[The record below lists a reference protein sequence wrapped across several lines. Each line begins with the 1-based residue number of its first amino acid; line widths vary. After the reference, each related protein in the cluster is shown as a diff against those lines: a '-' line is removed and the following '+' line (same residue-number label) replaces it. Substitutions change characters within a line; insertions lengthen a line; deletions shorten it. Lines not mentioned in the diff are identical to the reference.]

1 MNKSKYQ
8 LFKIVSDNHGNRFIY
23 IVANGNEMPVS
34 YDGLIP
40 LPKSFT
46 VTLYVEPI
54 IKQLKKLGFKV
65 RGDRYLSQR
74 TGEMQTDLFIAI

>member
-1 MNKSKYQ
+1 MKKSEYKS
-8 LFKIVSDNHGNRFIY
+8 FKIVSDNQGNRFIY

-46 VTLYVEPI
+46 ITLYVEPI
-54 IKQLKKLGFKV
+54 LKQLKKLGFKV
-65 RGDRYLSQR
+65 RGDRYLSQK

>member
-1 MNKSKYQ
+1 MKAIYQ
-8 LFKIVSDNHGNRFIY
+8 PFKIVSDNKGDKFIY
-23 IVANGNEMPVS
+23 IVTDGNEMPVS

-40 LPKSFT
+40 LPASFN

-65 RGDRYLSQR
+65 KGDRYLSQR